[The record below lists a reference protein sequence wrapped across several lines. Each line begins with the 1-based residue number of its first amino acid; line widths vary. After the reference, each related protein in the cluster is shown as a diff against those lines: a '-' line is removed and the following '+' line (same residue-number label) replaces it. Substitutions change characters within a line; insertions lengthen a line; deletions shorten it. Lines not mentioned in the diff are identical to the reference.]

1 MSDYTQTSIVQNK
14 FLFEQM
20 IKSTKDLHNS
30 LFGIENTKTLI
41 IILKDLYINHK
52 NSIIGSYEKQHYS
65 DIINEMCDYVRMK
78 CNVTRTKI
86 YESWLKVV
94 FQGANVL
101 APLDNQ
107 IISYIKEFIFGHV
120 QTYQIIFEH
129 NDKKTGKG
137 RYYYVIKI
145 ELDATDKIK
154 MFVSI
159 QDINNTHYPDIEKG
173 LSMITNSSVTDDG
186 FITFDVSNETLLDLA
201 KYTYHEFDN
210 CGFRGGFE
218 VHPHISLTNNNKM
231 LEYVSGYIASLQF
244 NTKFMDLLIPF

>member
-30 LFGIENTKTLI
+30 LFGIENTKTLN

-65 DIINEMCDYVRMK
+65 DTINEMCDYVLMK
-78 CNVTRTKI
+78 CNVTKTKI
-86 YESWLKVV
+86 YETWLKVV
-94 FQGANVL
+94 FEGAIVL

-107 IISYIKEFIFGHV
+107 IISYIKEFIFGRV

-129 NDKKTGKG
+129 NDRKTGKG

-159 QDINNTHYPDIEKG
+159 QDLSDDYYSSVEKG
-173 LSMITNSSVTDDG
+173 LSMITNSSLCDDG
-186 FITFDVSNETLLDLA
+186 FIAFDVSNETLLDLA
-201 KYTYHEFDN
+201 HYAYHEFN
-210 CGFRGGFE
+210 NFGFSGGFE
-218 VHPHISLTNNNKM
+218 VYPHISLTNNNKM
-231 LEYVSGYIASLQF
+231 REYVNSYIAISQF